1 MNLYWLSAVF
11 MMATYRSS
19 AEVCY
24 EGASGN
30 DGNDSYQHFTPLAA
44 DPSTGDDEDEGDGE
58 GDGEGE
64 GEEDGDTAANDPM
77 SGFVKFAI
85 VASVYTVTIG
95 ALFVLMGVF

>member
-1 MNLYWLSAVF
+1 MV
-11 MMATYRSS
+11 
-19 AEVCY
+19 
-24 EGASGN
+24 
-30 DGNDSYQHFTPLAA
+30 LAA
-44 DPSTGDDEDEGDGE
+44 DPFPDEDEGDGE

-64 GEEDGDTAANDPM
+64 GEGEEDGDTAANDSM

>member
-1 MNLYWLSAVF
+1 MV
-11 MMATYRSS
+11 
-19 AEVCY
+19 
-24 EGASGN
+24 
-30 DGNDSYQHFTPLAA
+30 LAA
-44 DPSTGDDEDEGDGE
+44 DPFPDEDEGDGE

-64 GEEDGDTAANDPM
+64 GEGEGEDAGAGEEDGDTAANDSM